1 MELEQIR
8 KILAEQFSM
17 NEDDITM
24 DTSFTEDIG
33 ADSLDL
39 VELVMALEQEFDLEI
54 DDDEVE
60 KIKNRGYNAMEYY
73 ISSEKVRSVIDKLN
87 SGIGNEVFSDI
98 ADYLLGHADHK
109 DSYMCL
115 ADFDAYIDAY
125 EKMDKILLDFWL

>member
-17 NEDDITM
+17 NEEDITM

-39 VELVMALEQEFDLEI
+39 VELVMALEQEFDIEI

-60 KIKNRGYNAMEYY
+60 NIKTVGDAVRY
-73 ISSEKVRSVIDKLN
+73 IKDK
-87 SGIGNEVFSDI
+87 
-98 ADYLLGHADHK
+98 A
-109 DSYMCL
+109 
-115 ADFDAYIDAY
+115 
-125 EKMDKILLDFWL
+125 

>member
-1 MELEQIR
+1 MASLQKLNALGKEDYIMELEQIR

-39 VELVMALEQEFDLEI
+39 VELVMALEQEFDIEI

-60 KIKNRGYNAMEYY
+60 NIKTVGDAVRY
-73 ISSEKVRSVIDKLN
+73 IKDK
-87 SGIGNEVFSDI
+87 
-98 ADYLLGHADHK
+98 A
-109 DSYMCL
+109 
-115 ADFDAYIDAY
+115 
-125 EKMDKILLDFWL
+125 

>member
-1 MELEQIR
+1 MELEQIK

-39 VELVMALEQEFDLEI
+39 VELVMALEQEFDIEI

-60 KIKNRGYNAMEYY
+60 KIKTVGDAVRY
-73 ISSEKVRSVIDKLN
+73 IKDK
-87 SGIGNEVFSDI
+87 
-98 ADYLLGHADHK
+98 A
-109 DSYMCL
+109 
-115 ADFDAYIDAY
+115 
-125 EKMDKILLDFWL
+125 

>member
-1 MELEQIR
+1 MELEQIK

-39 VELVMALEQEFDLEI
+39 VELVMALEQEFDIEI

-60 KIKNRGYNAMEYY
+60 KIKTVGDAVRY
-73 ISSEKVRSVIDKLN
+73 IKDK
-87 SGIGNEVFSDI
+87 
-98 ADYLLGHADHK
+98 A
-109 DSYMCL
+109 
-115 ADFDAYIDAY
+115 
-125 EKMDKILLDFWL
+125 WL